1 MTNFKS
7 PDKETAYLPLI
18 AVAVLTIIPLYI
30 ILFFV
35 RIIKFITK
43 LIENSKGKDSKE
55 PIEETEPEAIK
66 MIA

>member
-1 MTNFKS
+1 
-7 PDKETAYLPLI
+7 
-18 AVAVLTIIPLYI
+18 
-30 ILFFV
+30 LFFV